1 MPDHNATTRERALAE
16 LGEVALHS
24 EDLTEI
30 LTAACR
36 IVAREFGTGLAKVL
50 EIQPAGNRLLVRAGV
65 GWRSRVVGQMV
76 LEMSDDTSEAYAVKL
91 GAPVVV
97 EDIARETRFRFPDF
111 LAEHGVVAT
120 ANVPILGV
128 AGRPPYGLLQ
138 VDSRDACMFS
148 QANVEFLRAFAAILS
163 PVIDRLQRLDELAA
177 AAADK
182 ARLLAELQH
191 RITNN
196 LAVIRSLVN
205 RQAARTRSE
214 EARAELRAIGDRI
227 ETIRV
232 IHANLYAVGE
242 IDRVDLGAYLTE
254 LADGLVQLH
263 AGPAGDIRLRIEV
276 ETAIISP
283 DVAVPLGLIVNE
295 FITNS
300 LKYAFTNGDGLVGI
314 ELSVADGYAR
324 LRLYDNGNG
333 LSETPQRGAARAGT
347 GIELIEGLAG
357 QIGAQTQ
364 WSSHAGTALTI
375 DFPLG

>member
-1 MPDHNATTRERALAE
+1 MPDHKAATRERALAE
-16 LGEVALHS
+16 LGDVALHS

-30 LTAACR
+30 LTGACR
-36 IVAREFGTGLAKVL
+36 IVGREFGTDLAKVL
-50 EIQPAGNRLLVRAGV
+50 EIQPAGNMLLVRAGV
-65 GWRSRVVGQMV
+65 GWRSGVVGETL

-111 LAEHGVVAT
+111 LAEHDVVAM

-128 AGRPPYGLLQ
+128 AGRAPYGLLQ
-138 VDSRDACMFS
+138 VDSRDARIFS
-148 QANVEFLRAFAAILS
+148 KANVEFLRAFAAILS
-163 PVIDRLQRLDELAA
+163 PVIDRLQRLDELAT

-205 RQAARTRSE
+205 RQAARTQSH
-214 EARAELRAIGDRI
+214 EARAELRAIGDRV

-232 IHANLYAVGE
+232 IHARLYAAGE

-254 LADGLVQLH
+254 LADGLVELH
-263 AGPAGDIRLRIEV
+263 AGALGNVGLQIEV
-276 ETAIISP
+276 EPAIISP

-300 LKYAFTNGDGLVGI
+300 LKHAFTDKHGMVGI
-314 ELSVADGYAR
+314 QLKVADRHAR

-333 LSETPQRGAARAGT
+333 LPEAPRRGVSRSGT
-347 GIELIEGLAG
+347 GIELIDGLAG
-357 QIGAQTQ
+357 QIGAQTL
-364 WSSHAGTALTI
+364 WSSHAGTALII